1 MFYGLTNKISIY
13 IARYKKEKKLNFD
26 NFAILCKVLSFWLTW
41 CKLIANVV
49 NQNMI
54 KRKKFHFC
62 IENDL
67 FVTIL
72 TDK

>member
-1 MFYGLTNKISIY
+1 MFYGLRNKISIY
-13 IARYKKEKKLNFD
+13 IARYKKEKKLNFEPLQ
-26 NFAILCKVLSFWLTW
+26 FYVKFLPFWLTW
-41 CKLIANVV
+41 CKLIANVA

-62 IENDL
+62 IKNDL